1 MTKWTTRN
9 GSHADKYKEKEII
22 MRIDEITNSTEKL
35 ELLRMIDAAIWQAFD
50 AESAYG
56 EYDDGSE
63 NVEQGVAAKPTANQ
77 VAPKPVVAKPTQTLI
92 QKPVKKLTPQQQAHV
107 KTLGPKELLS
117 YIKTNLKAPTANA
130 PNPATPIRPSI
141 NPTPTNSNT
150 NNNSKVPNT
159 SFDTVNA
166 KNDVDKNKDS
176 ESDRQA

>member
-1 MTKWTTRN
+1 
-9 GSHADKYKEKEII
+9 

-56 EYDDGSE
+56 EYDDDSE
-63 NVEQGVAAKPTANQ
+63 NVGQGIAATPTANQ
-77 VAPKPVVAKPTQTLI
+77 VAPKPVAAKPTQTPI

-117 YIKTNLKAPTANA
+117 YIKTNLKAPTATT
-130 PNPATPIRPSI
+130 PKSATPTPTRPNA
-141 NPTPTNSNT
+141 NPTPIT
-150 NNNSKVPNT
+150 NNSQVPNT

-166 KNDVDKNKDS
+166 KNDIDKNKAD
-176 ESDRQA
+176 DKG

>member
-1 MTKWTTRN
+1 
-9 GSHADKYKEKEII
+9 

-50 AESAYG
+50 AESFYA
-56 EYDDGSE
+56 DNE
-63 NVEQGVAAKPTANQ
+63 NEAEQGIAATPTANQVTPKPVAAKPT
-77 VAPKPVVAKPTQTLI
+77 QTPI

-107 KTLGPKELLS
+107 KTLDHKQLLN

-130 PNPATPIRPSI
+130 PKPATPIRPSI
-141 NPTPTNSNT
+141 NPTPVT
-150 NNNSKVPNT
+150 NNSQVPNT

>member
-9 GSHADKYKEKEII
+9 GSHTDKYKEKEII

-56 EYDDGSE
+56 DYE
-63 NVEQGVAAKPTANQ
+63 NTETEQGIAATPTANQ
-77 VAPKPVVAKPTQTLI
+77 AIAPKPAAIQKPTT
-92 QKPVKKLTPQQQAHV
+92 PVKKLTQQQQAHV

-117 YIKTNLKAPTANA
+117 YIKTNLKAPA
-130 PNPATPIRPSI
+130 PVPTKATPKPVANI
-141 NPTPTNSNT
+141 NPTP
-150 NNNSKVPNT
+150 NNNNQSNS

-166 KNDVDKNKDS
+166 KDDAAKYKNG
-176 ESDRQA
+176 ESDRLA

>member
-1 MTKWTTRN
+1 
-9 GSHADKYKEKEII
+9 

-50 AESAYG
+50 AESFYA
-56 EYDDGSE
+56 DNE
-63 NVEQGVAAKPTANQ
+63 NEAEQGIAATPTANQVTPKPVAAKPT
-77 VAPKPVVAKPTQTLI
+77 QTPI
-92 QKPVKKLTPQQQAHV
+92 QKPVKKITPQQQANV
-107 KTLGPKELLS
+107 KTLDHKQLLN

-130 PNPATPIRPSI
+130 PKPATPIRPSI
-141 NPTPTNSNT
+141 NPTPVT
-150 NNNSKVPNT
+150 NNSQVPNT